1 MRSTRRVRELPAET
15 EVVIDAPRFSHVKRS
30 DSGRIDFVSPLPCPF
45 NYGSVPGTRSGD
57 GERIDAVVLGARLPR
72 HTCVRVRV
80 RGFVRFTDAGDDDPK
95 WICSHA
101 QLRAF
106 DRMQLAAFFTVY
118 ALAKRALNR
127 VRGKRG
133 ATRYDGLAL
142 C

>member
-1 MRSTRRVRELPAET
+1 VTELPAET
-15 EVVIDAPRFSHVKRS
+15 EVVIDAPRFSYVKRR

-45 NYGSVPGTRSGD
+45 NYGSVPGTVSGD

-80 RGFVRFTDAGDDDPK
+80 RGFVRFTDAGQDDPK

-101 QLRAF
+101 QLRAL
-106 DRMQLAAFFTVY
+106 DRVQLAAFFTLY
-118 ALAKRALNR
+118 AMAKRALNR

-142 C
+142 D